1 MSNINPMLNII
12 KELPHRTVSTGTLV
26 EDISNILNDAE
37 DSIITQNGACA
48 VICGE
53 SGTGKTVLLNKVIE
67 RFNAA
72 NQSSDLPCKAI
83 YIRSPSNMKPLDL
96 LRQILSA
103 FGEPGEIIGTE
114 DEMRRR
120 ISKQIE
126 SKNIKVMVFD
136 EFQQV
141 VEKLGEKSV
150 RQHADYLKEL
160 LDKHNLFMVFAGT
173 PRVSEILKA
182 NEQFDSRCSR
192 VIHKSLMSVSTIDD
206 YCILASY
213 LKTLQSV
220 HGIAGTDLSQDAI
233 VFPIQ
238 HATGGDLRRITRT
251 LVKACQHAR
260 RANREKLIKDDFQAS
275 WIAPSS
281 AGKKAVVNPFRRHLA
296 VLKKDL
302 GVNYE
307 I

>member
-1 MSNINPMLNII
+1 MSTNTPMLDII
-12 KELPHRTVSTGTLV
+12 TQLPFRTVSTGTLK
-26 EDISNILNDAE
+26 DDLQNILNDAE
-37 DSIITQNGACA
+37 DTILTQTGACA

-53 SGTGKTVLLNKVIE
+53 SGTGKTVLLKKVIE

-72 NQSSDLPCKAI
+72 YQSSVTPCKAI
-83 YIRSPSNMKPLDL
+83 YVRSPSNMKPLDL
-96 LRQILSA
+96 LRKILSA
-103 FGEPGEIIGTE
+103 FGEPGEISGTE

-120 ISKQIE
+120 ISKQIA
-126 SKNIKVMVFD
+126 SRNIKMMVFD

-160 LDKHNLFMVFAGT
+160 LDQHNLFMVFAGT
-173 PRVSEILKA
+173 PRVTEILKA
-182 NEQFDSRCSR
+182 NEQFGSRCTR
-192 VIHKSLMSVSTIDD
+192 VVHKSLMSVSTRED
-206 YCILASY
+206 YAVLASY

-233 VFPIQ
+233 TLPIQ

-260 RANREKLIKDDFQAS
+260 RQNRSSLTKGDFQAS
-275 WIAPSS
+275 WVKPSDIDQ
-281 AGKKAVVNPFRRHLA
+281 KKVANPFRRQLS